1 MHEDQSNNVLES
13 IFFFRIICQTYLH
26 SNFYI
31 YSINITMSPSR
42 VWNYFTRSAD
52 KSKATCN
59 LCNQDFV
66 FKNTTSNL
74 LNHLNGKHPS
84 VLTSETVK
92 QTTMNLF
99 VNSPKK
105 SKADNETITQ
115 TIADMI
121 VSDYLPLSL
130 VEGVR
135 HADLRTSKRIL
146 KSNIRIYSNS
156 SSRIFE

>member
-84 VLTSETVK
+84 ETMVITALILHARTCIQISAIHKRFEQRTSVLV
-92 QTTMNLF
+92 F
-99 VNSPKK
+99 
-105 SKADNETITQ
+105 
-115 TIADMI
+115 
-121 VSDYLPLSL
+121 
-130 VEGVR
+130 G
-135 HADLRTSKRIL
+135 HADIRTSKRIL